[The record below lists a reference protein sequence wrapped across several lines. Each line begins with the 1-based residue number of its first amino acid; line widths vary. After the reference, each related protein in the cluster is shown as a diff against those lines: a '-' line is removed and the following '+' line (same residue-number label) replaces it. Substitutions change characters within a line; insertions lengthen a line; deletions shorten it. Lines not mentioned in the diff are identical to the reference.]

1 MDREFTFGCFVSSA
15 SRCGGAPWRQV
26 CAADSCWPLG
36 FTIFCFFGAER
47 KFVLQETLGCENR
60 LKNCAALEFGRE
72 LQ

>member
-1 MDREFTFGCFVSSA
+1 MEAGLRRGFLL
-15 SRCGGAPWRQV
+15 
-26 CAADSCWPLG
+26 AARFHHFL
-36 FTIFCFFGAER
+36 FFGAER